1 MATSMDIAAIIDRQK
16 FGSFH
21 LTVVGVSFLL
31 MLVDGYDNISIAYI
45 APLLIQEWGVD
56 KSALGPLFSAGLLG
70 GLFGPP
76 LFGYLGDRYGRKT
89 SVILGAFFFGL
100 FTLAQVW
107 ANSLGSMMALRFI
120 AGIGIGGVL
129 PITIALNTEFAPR
142 RIRGSM
148 TMLSFVGVALG
159 GALGGLVSS
168 LFMKTHG
175 WQIIFWSGGIA
186 PLLVGLLALFVFPES
201 LKFLSLKPA
210 RRAELLRVL
219 ARLAPGLSVA
229 DDTRFVLSDEANR
242 AKFAFKDLFEG
253 RLAWITPLFWIANVI
268 SLLVFFFVNQWTPVL
283 LASAGF
289 PVERAAL
296 STTLFMLGGFAGV
309 LAIMRPVDKFG
320 LIPVPILFAIS
331 IPAVGLIGVAGLPE
345 FAVMGLVFL
354 AGFCLIALQFG
365 IIATESQVYPTYI
378 RSVGV
383 GSCFAFGRVGS
394 VIGPLVGGAM
404 LARSVPVQNL
414 FYLASALLIAGLI
427 AAAKLT
433 PLYRARIREMGQRD
447 TQADAKTIVAEQITR
462 KPGT

>member
-1 MATSMDIAAIIDRQK
+1 MAACIDIASIIDRQK

-21 LTVVGVSFLL
+21 LIVVSVSFLL

-45 APLLIQEWGVD
+45 APLLIQEWGID

-76 LFGYLGDRYGRKT
+76 LFGYLGDRFGRKT
-89 SVILGAFFFGL
+89 AVILGAFFFGL
-100 FTLAQVW
+100 FTLGQVW

-129 PITIALNTEFAPR
+129 PITVALNTEFAPR
-142 RIRGSM
+142 RIRASM

-159 GALGGLVSS
+159 GALGGLVASTY
-168 LFMKTHG
+168 MGTYG
-175 WQIIFWSGGIA
+175 WQVIFWTGGIA
-186 PLLVGLLALFVFPES
+186 PLLVGILAIFVFPES
-201 LKFLSLKPA
+201 IKFLSLKPA
-210 RRAELLRVL
+210 RRAELVKVL
-219 ARLAPGLSVA
+219 AKLSPGMCVGEDA
-229 DDTRFVLSDEANR
+229 QFVLGDESNR
-242 AKFAFKDLFEG
+242 AKFAFKDLLDG
-253 RLAWITPLFWIANVI
+253 RLAWITPLFWTANVI

-283 LASAGF
+283 LASTGI
-289 PVERAAL
+289 PVERAAMA
-296 STTLFMLGGFAGV
+296 TTLFMLGGFAGV

-345 FAVMGLVFL
+345 VTIMGLVCL

-378 RSVGV
+378 RSWGV

-404 LARSVPVQNL
+404 LARDVPVQNL
-414 FYLASALLIAGLI
+414 FYVAGALLIIGLVASI
-427 AAAKLT
+427 KLT
-433 PLYRARIREMGQRD
+433 PLYRTRIQEMVQGDSQS
-447 TQADAKTIVAEQITR
+447 
-462 KPGT
+462 